1 MVVSEIIEAFILS
14 GIAYIKPGCM
24 HRFSEEKELIDYI
37 TLGPRL
43 FNTLNK
49 AVELGEKVAL
59 GKIGAPTANIGT
71 LLSDVLKNIG
81 GRLAKNTVFYDSTL
95 ALTMIALASSHA
107 LTMYKRNVD
116 ESRIERSLK
125 MFLTSSTGK
134 DSSALVHVTRTIGP
148 TPYIAL
154 LNQADYTRT
163 KIELEDISLY
173 EIFYALSFKSISF
186 KSLIDFT
193 LVANTVKTI
202 RKYYETVKDLNNSL
216 VSAYVSLIFEAAPL
230 PVWARRDLEIVLKEG
245 VMVSKA
251 SAKKLFEIDRKL
263 RREKISFNGL
273 LPILTAATAISLI
286 LKYIA

>member
-14 GIAYIKPGCM
+14 GITYIKPGCM
-24 HRFSEEKELIDYI
+24 HRFSEERELIDYI
-37 TLGPRL
+37 TLGTKL

-49 AVELGEKVAL
+49 AVELGGKVAL
-59 GKIGAPTANIGT
+59 GKIGAPAVNIGV
-71 LLSDVLKNIG
+71 LLSDSLKNIG
-81 GRLAKNTVFYDSTL
+81 GRLVKNTVFYDSTL

-116 ESRIERSLK
+116 ENRIERSLK

-148 TPYIAL
+148 VPYVTL
-154 LNQADYTRT
+154 LNKADYTRT

-173 EIFYALSFKSISF
+173 EIFYALSSKSISF

-193 LVANTVKTI
+193 LIANVVKAI
-202 RKYYETVKDLNNSL
+202 RKYYEKVRDLNSSL
-216 VSAYVSLIFEAAPL
+216 VSAYISLILEAAPL
-230 PVWARRDLEIVLKEG
+230 PPWARRDLEIALKEG
-245 VMVSKA
+245 AMVSKD

-263 RREKISFNGL
+263 RRGKISFNSL
-273 LPILTAATAISLI
+273 LPILTVATAISLI
-286 LKYIA
+286 LKYVT

>member
-24 HRFSEEKELIDYI
+24 HRFSEERELIDYI
-37 TLGPRL
+37 TLGPKL

-59 GKIGAPTANIGT
+59 GKIGAPTANIGM
-71 LLSDVLKNIG
+71 LLSDTLKNIG
-81 GRLAKNTVFYDSTL
+81 GRLAKNMVFYDSTL
-95 ALTMIALASSHA
+95 VLTMIALASSHA

-148 TPYIAL
+148 IPYIAL

-173 EIFYALSFKSISF
+173 EIFYALSSKSTSF

-193 LVANTVKTI
+193 LVANIVKAI
-202 RKYYETVKDLNNSL
+202 RKYYETIKDLNNSL
-216 VSAYVSLIFEAAPL
+216 VSAYVSLILETPPL
-230 PVWARRDLEIVLKEG
+230 PTWARRDLETVLKEG
-245 VMVSKA
+245 AMVSKG

-263 RREKISFNGL
+263 RREKISFNNL
-273 LPILTAATAISLI
+273 LPVLTAATAISLI
-286 LKYIA
+286 LKYVA